1 MINAIIIRRLIQVS
15 NAHADPFCGYEYMK
29 FGFRSLF
36 MVCTIFTRPG
46 LSKSQ
51 VLKALLNRQQGRR
64 PLFRGSLMARTAVG
78 CHKGD
83 F

>member
-36 MVCTIFTRPG
+36 MVCTIFTSPV

-51 VLKALLNRQQGRR
+51 VLKALLNR
-64 PLFRGSLMARTAVG
+64 
-78 CHKGD
+78 
-83 F
+83 

>member
-36 MVCTIFTRPG
+36 MLTSPV

-51 VLKALLNRQQGRR
+51 VLKALLNR
-64 PLFRGSLMARTAVG
+64 
-78 CHKGD
+78 
-83 F
+83 